1 MKYMTSTE
9 IRNMWFKF
17 FKNKEHLVIPSAP
30 LVPQNDN
37 SLFFVNAGV
46 TPLKKYFDGSE
57 VPDSKRLTSIQ
68 KCIRTNDIENVGVTK
83 RHQTFFEMMGNFSIG
98 DYFKEEALTFA
109 FELLTSKDYF
119 AIPKDKIYAT
129 IYTKDDDTFNK
140 WVSLGLDKDH
150 IVRLDENFWEIGNGP
165 CGPDS
170 EIFFDR
176 GEKYDPDG
184 KALEHFKKDEDQERF
199 VEIWNNVFSQFN
211 SEEGKKR
218 EEYKELPHKNI
229 DTGAGLER
237 WCCIMQDVDSN
248 FDTDLFV
255 PIIKKIE
262 EISGK
267 KYKEDVPF
275 KVIADH
281 SRALTMA
288 LSDGATFE
296 NTGRGYVLRRLL
308 RRSAR
313 MGRKLGIT
321 EPFIYKLVDV
331 VVDIM
336 KESYPDLLDNKENV
350 KDLILN
356 EEKQFNEVLSLGEKK
371 ILSVIKSSK
380 NKVDPKEVFKLYDTY
395 GFPVEIAEEYITEK
409 GLTVDIDEVN
419 RLLDEAKA
427 LAKENN
433 KLSANMNVQNEALLN
448 FTKESEFTYDEFELK
463 SKVIGMF
470 VGNKEVKEIKDE
482 GLVVFLK
489 TPFYAESGGQVGDTG
504 VIKAKDVLVDVI
516 DTKKAPNGQTLH
528 FVKVVKGSLKLGKTY
543 TLEIDEEKR
552 LATRCNHSSVH
563 LVQKALQTLVDE
575 SIHQAGSYVDHER
588 MRFDFIYQGKITN
601 DDIIKVEK
609 SVNDEIKK
617 NIATDIKYMSLD
629 EAKKLGA
636 MALFT
641 LKYKDVVRVVT
652 IGDSIELCGGT
663 HIENTDEIK
672 KFAILKVESKGS
684 NVYRLEGTTNDNIE
698 VLFNE
703 YNGTLLS
710 DIDKEIEKI
719 NNTIKLAKDSNIKLD
734 SKLPNI
740 NRKVVS
746 YQDYVNLKEELSK
759 LKELNK
765 NLEKEY
771 NQKKASMY
779 SSDLDSYLDK
789 KEIVNDIEV
798 VLVNTKDEDINII
811 KNICDNLIIKLNDGL
826 VLFVNDNNE
835 KENYV
840 CKSNSKVHAGNLVK
854 EITSKFDGKGGGS
867 NTFSQGS
874 SMKANFDDIKDIVY
888 KKVKES

>member
-17 FKNKEHLVIPSAP
+17 FKSKEHLVIPSAP
-30 LVPQNDN
+30 LVPENDN

-98 DYFKEEALTFA
+98 DYFRDEALSFA
-109 FELLTSKDYF
+109 YELLTSKEYF
-119 AIPKDKIYAT
+119 DIPKERIYAT
-129 IYTKDDDTFNK
+129 IYTNDDDTFNK

-176 GEKYDPDG
+176 GEKYDSDG
-184 KALEHFKKDEDQERF
+184 KALEHFRKDEDQERF

-267 KYKEDVPF
+267 KYNEDVPF

-288 LSDGATFE
+288 LSDGAVFE

-336 KESYPDLLDNKENV
+336 KDSYKELLDTKEDV
-350 KDLILN
+350 KKLILN

-371 ILSVIKSSK
+371 ILEVIKDSK
-380 NKVDPKEVFKLYDTY
+380 KKVDPKEVFKLYDTY

-433 KLSANMNVQNEALLN
+433 KLTANMNVQNEALLN
-448 FTKESEFTYDEFELK
+448 FTKESEFTYDEFKLDSE
-463 SKVIGMF
+463 VIGLF
-470 VGNKEVKEIKDE
+470 EGNKEVKEIKGD
-482 GLVVFLK
+482 GIVVFLK

-504 VIKAKDVLVDVI
+504 VIKGKGVLANVV
-516 DTKKAPNGQTLH
+516 DTKKGPNGQTLH
-528 FVKVVKGSLKLGKTY
+528 FVEVVKGSLKLGKPY
-543 TLEIDEEKR
+543 TLEIDKDKR
-552 LATRCNHSSVH
+552 LSTRCNHSSVH

-588 MRFDFIYQGKITN
+588 MRFDFIYPGKITN
-601 DDIIKVEK
+601 EDIIKVEEE
-609 SVNDEIKK
+609 VNK
-617 NIATDIKYMSLD
+617 
-629 EAKKLGA
+629 
-636 MALFT
+636 
-641 LKYKDVVRVVT
+641 
-652 IGDSIELCGGT
+652 
-663 HIENTDEIK
+663 
-672 KFAILKVESKGS
+672 
-684 NVYRLEGTTNDNIE
+684 
-698 VLFNE
+698 
-703 YNGTLLS
+703 
-710 DIDKEIEKI
+710 
-719 NNTIKLAKDSNIKLD
+719 
-734 SKLPNI
+734 
-740 NRKVVS
+740 
-746 YQDYVNLKEELSK
+746 
-759 LKELNK
+759 
-765 NLEKEY
+765 
-771 NQKKASMY
+771 
-779 SSDLDSYLDK
+779 
-789 KEIVNDIEV
+789 
-798 VLVNTKDEDINII
+798 VLVN
-811 KNICDNLIIKLNDGL
+811 KLVRD
-826 VLFVNDNNE
+826 VEYF
-835 KENYV
+835 
-840 CKSNSKVHAGNLVK
+840 
-854 EITSKFDGKGGGS
+854 
-867 NTFSQGS
+867 
-874 SMKANFDDIKDIVY
+874 
-888 KKVKES
+888 VKESDGSYTSVGTILYSSKDVNFAEISCPK